1 MLLIASGAMSHTF
14 WSLRELRAH
23 EASDPAHIRT
33 AAARG
38 ADSERIAWLQAGDH
52 ARVIETMPDFLKY
65 RPEAR
70 FGPYLMMIAAL
81 GEGAVT
87 APGRAYS
94 EYENSVGTGQMHI
107 WFDRPAGGWA
117 S

>member
-1 MLLIASGAMSHTF
+1 LAVASPSRT
-14 WSLRELRAH
+14 S
-23 EASDPAHIRT
+23 IRVPGPRSGGT
-33 AAARG
+33 RTTP
-38 ADSERIAWLQAGDH
+38 E
-52 ARVIETMPDFLKY
+52 FLKY

-107 WFDRPAGGWA
+107 WFDRPAGGWR
-117 S
+117 

>member
-1 MLLIASGAMSHTF
+1 
-14 WSLRELRAH
+14 
-23 EASDPAHIRT
+23 
-33 AAARG
+33 
-38 ADSERIAWLQAGDH
+38 
-52 ARVIETMPDFLKY
+52 MPEFLKY

-94 EYENSVGTGQMHI
+94 EYENSVGTGQIHL
-107 WFDRPAGGWA
+107 WFDRPAGGWTGERR
-117 S
+117 

>member
-1 MLLIASGAMSHTF
+1 MVATATKTLRRGDSRLL
-14 WSLRELRAH
+14 
-23 EASDPAHIRT
+23 
-33 AAARG
+33 AAL
-38 ADSERIAWLQAGDH
+38 EAGDH
-52 ARVIETMPDFLKY
+52 ARVIETMPEFLKY

-107 WFDRPAGGWA
+107 WFGRPAGGWR
-117 S
+117 